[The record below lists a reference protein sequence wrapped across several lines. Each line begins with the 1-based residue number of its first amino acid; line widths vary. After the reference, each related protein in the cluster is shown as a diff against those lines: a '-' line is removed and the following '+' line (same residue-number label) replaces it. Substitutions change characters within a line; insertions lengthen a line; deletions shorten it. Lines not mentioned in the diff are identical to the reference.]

1 MIIPMREPPEEQ
13 IRRTIARY
21 CMLCD
26 DGRFEEW
33 ADLFDDDARFHV
45 MGRTYEGK
53 GVIRAFI
60 EKGQAP
66 DLRGKHLCGSPLIIE
81 DGFGGHARAWTDFAF
96 VSKSNGISS
105 AGRYHD
111 HLLRGGDDRWRFT
124 LREIVF
130 TGDAPELTDPPV
142 A

>member
-1 MIIPMREPPEEQ
+1 
-13 IRRTIARY
+13 
-21 CMLCD
+21 MLCD

-33 ADLFDDDARFHV
+33 AALFADDARFHV
-45 MGRTYEGK
+45 MGRTYEGRST
-53 GVIRAFI
+53 IRAFI

-66 DLRGKHLCGSPLIIE
+66 DLRGKHLCGAPLIIE

-96 VSKSNGISS
+96 VAKSNEISS

-111 HLLRGGDDRWRFT
+111 HLVRGGDDRWRFT

-130 TGDAPELTDPPV
+130 TGDAPELTDFPV